1 MYIGPAGIQGDS
13 VLIYLSIIDEEREL
27 CCFVAEADGWSY
39 TPPPP
44 NLLSLWVLQKKN
56 KKIKKGISFIFCS

>member
-44 NLLSLWVLQKKN
+44 QPAFSLGAAKKKT
-56 KKIKKGISFIFCS
+56 KK